1 MEHGCTWITLPRER
15 FAQLEQFAVQVLES
29 SGFGKGPTSDTW
41 RVEER
46 KFSALSSRST
56 SGVKRHER
64 ARFVVQKNWQTKVD
78 VEETDQA
85 IQREVVLRH
94 NHNPGLVESLERTL
108 AMKFRRVKQDEG
120 RVISRMA
127 KRMEQPRRN
136 PLARGDVFRCDDGC
150 SLHENRLFGKT
161 PPRLFQHTRHHE

>member
-64 ARFVVQKNWQTKVD
+64 ARFVVQENRQTKVD
-78 VEETDQA
+78 VEKTNQA
-85 IQREVVLRH
+85 I
-94 NHNPGLVESLERTL
+94 
-108 AMKFRRVKQDEG
+108 
-120 RVISRMA
+120 
-127 KRMEQPRRN
+127 
-136 PLARGDVFRCDDGC
+136 
-150 SLHENRLFGKT
+150 
-161 PPRLFQHTRHHE
+161 